1 MTEDKYMLL
10 LWEKM
15 LSGTHKINDEIN
27 EEQDKN
33 NGDYFGFGKM
43 KKANEEKRKEIER
56 MNQTKVDIGKTIL
69 Y

>member
-1 MTEDKYMLL
+1 MLL

-15 LSGTHKINDEIN
+15 LSESHKINAERN
-27 EEQDKN
+27 EEQDEN
-33 NGDYFGFGKM
+33 NGDYFGFRKM

-56 MNQTKVDIGKTIL
+56 IDQTKVDIGKTIL

>member
-1 MTEDKYMLL
+1 MLL

-15 LSGTHKINDEIN
+15 LSKSHEIN
-27 EEQDKN
+27 TEGNEELIKN

-56 MNQTKVDIGKTIL
+56 IDQIKVDIGKTIL
-69 Y
+69 

>member
-1 MTEDKYMLL
+1 MLL

-15 LSGTHKINDEIN
+15 LSESHKINTERN
-27 EEQDKN
+27 EELDKN
-33 NGDYFGFGKM
+33 NGDYFGFRKM

-56 MNQTKVDIGKTIL
+56 IDQTKVDIGKTIL